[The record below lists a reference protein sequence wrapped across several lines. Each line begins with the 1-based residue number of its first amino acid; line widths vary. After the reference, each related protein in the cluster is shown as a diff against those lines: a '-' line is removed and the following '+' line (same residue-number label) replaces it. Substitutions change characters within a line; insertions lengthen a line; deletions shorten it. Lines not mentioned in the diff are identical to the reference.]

1 MLEKN
6 GRVSTVL
13 ISFADVC
20 EKINQIK
27 YNRIARQTGVY
38 SIMQVFSLGMGFLI
52 NVFLAKEMGVD
63 QFGIYSFAVAVMSFV
78 GILFEFGFFSTAA
91 KILAD
96 NQNPVEERHWLG
108 IFFLFFLVINVGM
121 VSFVFLLSF
130 GIDYLFTDKIG
141 SLLTSVCIFSYVYTL
156 PSFMELVLKGNNR
169 IYALSGFNFL
179 QRVFSLFIL
188 AGLWFWG
195 DLEPFYIFYMM
206 GISYLIAFLSIYF
219 SMKPKFTSVSSYV
232 RRYISYNAEYGWQLY
247 WGRIADVGAY
257 NLDKILIPYFI
268 DARTVGLYTL
278 AYSFAA
284 PILTIPNALVASTF
298 RAFAEKAFI
307 PQNIMRNNVCM
318 IIFSC
323 LSVGL
328 VGYVVLV
335 CYLPQ
340 GYEQSFYYLL
350 ILILAFA
357 VQGGYG
363 LYNAWLAVRGHVIL
377 LRNFSWRI
385 ATVDV
390 FANFFLIMWMG
401 GYGGCIAALMEK
413 SYYYYLVRGA
423 YRKLCDVSE
432 MYSEEGIR

>member
-1 MLEKN
+1 M
-6 GRVSTVL
+6 

-78 GILFEFGFFSTAA
+78 GIFFEFGFFSTAA

>member
-20 EKINQIK
+20 EKINQVK

-78 GILFEFGFFSTAA
+78 GIFFEFGFFSTAA

-108 IFFLFFLVINVGM
+108 IFFLVFLVINVGM

-219 SMKPKFTSVSSYV
+219 SMKPKFTSVSSYG

>member
-1 MLEKN
+1 M
-6 GRVSTVL
+6 

-20 EKINQIK
+20 EKINQVK

-78 GILFEFGFFSTAA
+78 GIFFEFGFFSTAA

-108 IFFLFFLVINVGM
+108 IFFLVFLVINVGM

-206 GISYLIAFLSIYF
+206 GISYLIALLSIYF
-219 SMKPKFTSVSSYV
+219 SMKPKFTSVSSYG

>member
-78 GILFEFGFFSTAA
+78 GIFFEFGFFSTAA

-108 IFFLFFLVINVGM
+108 IFFLFVLVINVGM

-328 VGYVVLV
+328 IGYVVLV

>member
-1 MLEKN
+1 M
-6 GRVSTVL
+6 

-20 EKINQIK
+20 EKINQVK

-78 GILFEFGFFSTAA
+78 GIFFEFGFFSTAA

-108 IFFLFFLVINVGM
+108 IFFLVFLVINVGM

-219 SMKPKFTSVSSYV
+219 SMKPKFTSVSSYG

>member
-1 MLEKN
+1 MSFN
-6 GRVSTVL
+6 GVR
-13 ISFADVC
+13 
-20 EKINQIK
+20 EKINQIRH
-27 YNRIARQTGVY
+27 NRLARQTGVY
-38 SIMQVFSLGMGFLI
+38 SLMQVFSLGMGFLI

-78 GILFEFGFFSTAA
+78 GIFFEFGFFSTAA

>member
-78 GILFEFGFFSTAA
+78 GIFFEFGFFSTAA

-318 IIFSC
+318 IIFFLP
-323 LSVGL
+323 LSW
-328 VGYVVLV
+328 
-335 CYLPQ
+335 
-340 GYEQSFYYLL
+340 
-350 ILILAFA
+350 AR
-357 VQGGYG
+357 
-363 LYNAWLAVRGHVIL
+363 WLC
-377 LRNFSWRI
+377 
-385 ATVDV
+385 
-390 FANFFLIMWMG
+390 
-401 GYGGCIAALMEK
+401 CIGMLFTT
-413 SYYYYLVRGA
+413 
-423 YRKLCDVSE
+423 
-432 MYSEEGIR
+432 GI

>member
-1 MLEKN
+1 M
-6 GRVSTVL
+6 STVL

-27 YNRIARQTGVY
+27 HNRIARQTGVY

-78 GILFEFGFFSTAA
+78 GIFFEFGFFSTAA

-96 NQNPVEERHWLG
+96 NTSPEEERHWLG

-121 VSFVFLLSF
+121 VSFIFLLSF

-179 QRVFSLFIL
+179 QRLFSLFIL

-195 DLEPFYIFYMM
+195 YLEPLYIFYML
-206 GISYLIAFLSIYF
+206 GISYIVAFLFIYF
-219 SMKPKFTSVSSYV
+219 SMKPKFSRISAYV
-232 RRYISYNAEYGWQLY
+232 RHYISYNAQYGWPLY
-247 WGRIADVGAY
+247 WGRIADAGAY

-284 PILTIPNALVASTF
+284 PILTIPNALAASTF
-298 RAFAEKAFI
+298 RTFAEKSFI
-307 PQNIMRNNVCM
+307 PSNIMRNNIRM
-318 IIFSC
+318 ILFSC
-323 LSVGL
+323 LLVGL
-328 VGYVVLV
+328 IGYAVLV
-335 CYLPQ
+335 LYLPQ

-357 VQGGYG
+357 FQGGYG
-363 LYNAWLAVRGHVIL
+363 LYNTWLAVRGHVLL

-385 ATVDV
+385 AIVDV

-401 GYGGCIAALMEK
+401 GYGGCVAALMEK

>member
-52 NVFLAKEMGVD
+52 NVFLAKEMCVD

-78 GILFEFGFFSTAA
+78 GIFFEFGFFSTAA